1 MAEIRTGDFDRL
13 TRERTGYEK
22 PDVKRP
28 PDSEVPD
35 FDRDVPDEYESTE
48 ERQRR
53 ERGNRGPLKE
63 PGFGQG
69 A

>member
-1 MAEIRTGDFDRL
+1 MAEIRSGDFDRL

-28 PDSEVPD
+28 PDSDIPE

-53 ERGNRGPLKE
+53 ERGNRGHGEKP
-63 PGFGQG
+63 
-69 A
+69 